1 MQGKARDIQRFL
13 LWTALYLAG
22 AVIASRFLRSPDGVS
37 LLWPSAGIGYALA
50 VRYGLRWTGVVALG
64 TLLFALSSAN
74 PSPLYVTLTVTAKT
88 AATAIAAW
96 YVLRGQAMHL
106 RTSDGMRLLG
116 GGVLLA
122 ILSAAFG
129 VFALQQTGRLETAH
143 IADAFARWALGDVLG
158 IAVVTPTLLLAT
170 TSRNPEHPLSPFHE
184 PSNIRE
190 RLFWLALLATCFLA
204 IRSLGDRGIYVL
216 GLVSLPLVLLLWSAL
231 RFSAVWTSVTAGIT
245 VLYFSVSTVLGLG
258 GFTAPRTLL
267 EATVLLLLL
276 FLVAIIPVMMAL
288 AGLEQRT
295 TSYALYQRA
304 TRDTLTG
311 LLNRTAFEEEARR
324 HLSTTST
331 PATLLYLDL
340 DNLKIINDSTSHVAG
355 DDMIHA
361 IGGVIAATVGNDA
374 LVSRTG
380 GDEFAI
386 LLPRAEAGAIVEAR
400 RLLTEIE
407 AMRVPWGDQV
417 LTTTASIGLVSATA
431 QNEPF
436 NGRDYDVLFSH
447 ADAACFAAKELGG
460 NRFHVTYPSSDE
472 AQAHS
477 AVMRSALR
485 IREVLE
491 REQFL
496 LYVQPIVPMHGT
508 SNAGVH
514 FEVLL
519 RWQEPSGRIHVPAEF
534 ISAAERFRMGPRID
548 RYVINA
554 ALTWMEKNP
563 QAAKGVSS
571 CGINLSGATL
581 TDEHFADYLA
591 ARLRRSSFPA
601 QNLCLEI
608 TETSVVRDRQRAQRF
623 IAQMRDLGCRFAL
636 DDFGT
641 GFCSFGYLNDL
652 DVDYIKIDGSFIRGL
667 DQSPLSQ
674 AVVRSIGEIAHV
686 IGKSTIAEQVETS
699 SEHGLLQE
707 MQVDY
712 AQGYLFGRPQSIETF
727 FAPAAADPSIARAG
741 SA

>member
-1 MQGKARDIQRFL
+1 MQGKARNLQLFL
-13 LWTALYLAG
+13 LWTALYFIG
-22 AVIASRFLRSPDGVS
+22 AVLASRYLRNPEGVAM
-37 LLWPSAGIGYALA
+37 LWPSAGIGFAVA
-50 VRYGLRWTGVVALG
+50 VRYGLRWTAVVTVATLFYAL
-64 TLLFALSSAN
+64 TQAPAT
-74 PSPLYVTLTVTAKT
+74 PLYVALTVAGKT
-88 AATAIAAW
+88 AATGVAAW
-96 YVLRGQAMHL
+96 YVLRGRTLHL
-106 RTSDGMRLLG
+106 RTEDGMRLLG
-116 GGVLLA
+116 GGVLLGL
-122 ILSAAFG
+122 LSAGLG
-129 VFALQQTGRLETAH
+129 VLTLQQTGRLEA
-143 IADAFARWALGDVLG
+143 AAMPGSFLRWALGDMLG
-158 IAVVTPTLLLAT
+158 IAVITPTLLLAT
-170 TSRNPEHPLSPFHE
+170 TTRNPHHRLSPFYD
-184 PSNIRE
+184 PASLRE
-190 RLFWLALLATCFLA
+190 RVFWLALLATSFLA
-204 IRSLGDRGIYVL
+204 IHTLGGRGIYVL
-216 GLVSLPLVLLLWSAL
+216 ALISLPLVLLLWSAL
-231 RFSAVWTSVTAGIT
+231 RFSPVWTAIATGIT
-245 VLYFSVSTVLGLG
+245 VIYFSAATGMGLG
-258 GFTAPRTLL
+258 GFAAPKTLL
-267 EATVLLLLL
+267 EATILLLLL
-276 FLVAIIPVMMAL
+276 CLVAVIPVMMAL

-324 HLSTTST
+324 RLASSTS
-331 PATLLYLDL
+331 ATLLYVDL

-361 IGGVIAATVGNDA
+361 VGGVIAAVVGEDA
-374 LVSRTG
+374 VVARTG

-386 LLPRAEAGAIVEAR
+386 LLPRGQSGAMVEAR
-400 RLLTEIE
+400 RLLAEIE
-407 AMRVPWGDQV
+407 ALRLPWDEQV
-417 LTTTASIGLVSATA
+417 LTTTASIGLVAATA
-431 QNEPF
+431 RET
-436 NGRDYDVLFSH
+436 GGTRDYDVLFSH

-460 NRFHVTYPSSDE
+460 NRVHVSSPSSDE
-472 AQAHS
+472 AQAHN

-496 LYVQPIVPMHGT
+496 LYVQPIVPMHDGEGG
-508 SNAGVH
+508 GVH

-548 RYVINA
+548 RYVIDA
-554 ALTWMEKNP
+554 TLSWLERNP
-563 QAAKGVSS
+563 QAARRVSS

-601 QNLCLEI
+601 ENLCLEI

-623 IAQMRDLGCRFAL
+623 IGQMRDLGCRFAL

-641 GFCSFGYLNDL
+641 GFCSFGYLSDL
-652 DVDYIKIDGSFIRGL
+652 DVDFIKIDGSFIRGL

-699 SEHGLLQE
+699 AEHGFLQE
-707 MQVDY
+707 MRVDY
-712 AQGYLFGRPQSIETF
+712 AQGYLFGRPQSIDSF
-727 FAPAAADPSIARAG
+727 FTQTAVA
-741 SA
+741 

>member
-13 LWTALYLAG
+13 LWTALCFAS
-22 AVIASRFLRSPDGVS
+22 AVLASRYLSGPGGTS
-37 LLWPSAGIGYALA
+37 MLWPSAGIGFAVA
-50 VRYGLRWTGVVALG
+50 VRYGLRWTAVVLVSS
-64 TLLFALSSAN
+64 LLFTALSAPSA
-74 PSPLYVTLTVTAKT
+74 LYMVLAVAGKT

-96 YVLRGQAMHL
+96 YVLRGRALHL
-106 RTSDGMRLLG
+106 RIEDGMRLLG
-116 GGVLLA
+116 GGVLQSL
-122 ILSAAFG
+122 LSAAFG
-129 VFALQQTGRLETAH
+129 IFALQQTGRL
-143 IADAFARWALGDVLG
+143 DAAQIPEAFVRWTLGDMLG
-158 IAVVTPTLLLAT
+158 IAVAAPTILLCT
-170 TSRNPEHPLSPFHE
+170 TTRNPVHKLSPFHE
-184 PSNIRE
+184 PATLRE
-190 RLFWLALLATCFLA
+190 RIFWIALLATSFIA
-204 IRSLGDRGIYVL
+204 IHSLGGRGIYVL
-216 GLVSLPLVLLLWSAL
+216 GLISLPLVLLLWSAL
-231 RFSAVWTSVTAGIT
+231 RFSPVWTAASTGIT
-245 VLYFSVSTVLGLG
+245 VIYLGAATGMGLG

-267 EATVLLLLL
+267 ETAVLLLLL
-276 FLVAIIPVMMAL
+276 CLVAVIPVMMAL

-311 LLNRTAFEEEARR
+311 LLNRTAFEEEARKR
-324 HLSTTST
+324 LATTEV

-361 IGGVIAATVGNDA
+361 IGGAIAAAVGDEA

-400 RLLTEIE
+400 RLLNEIE

-417 LTTTASIGLVSATA
+417 LTTTASIGLVSATP
-431 QNEPF
+431 QVD
-436 NGRDYDVLFSH
+436 GRDYDTLFSH

-460 NRFHVTYPSSDE
+460 NRFHVSYPSSDE

-496 LYVQPIVPMHGT
+496 LYVQPIVPTHQANGE
-508 SNAGVH
+508 GVH

-519 RWQEPSGRIHVPAEF
+519 RWQEPGGRIHVPAEF

-548 RYVINA
+548 RYVIDA
-554 ALTWMEKNP
+554 ALRWLERNP
-563 QAAKGVSS
+563 QAAKRVAS

-601 QNLCLEI
+601 ENLCLEI

-623 IAQMRDLGCRFAL
+623 IGQMRDLGCRFAL

-641 GFCSFGYLNDL
+641 GFCSFGYLSDL

-667 DQSPLSQ
+667 EGSQLSQ
-674 AVVRSIGEIAHV
+674 AVVRSIGDIAHV
-686 IGKSTIAEQVETS
+686 IGKSTIAEQVETEA
-699 SEHGLLQE
+699 EHRLLQE

-727 FAPAAADPSIARAG
+727 FAAPAVA
-741 SA
+741 

>member
-1 MQGKARDIQRFL
+1 MQGKGRDIQRFL
-13 LWTALYLAG
+13 LWTALYLVG
-22 AVIASRFLRSPDGVS
+22 AVIASRFLRGPDGVS
-37 LLWPSAGIGYALA
+37 LLWPSAGIGYAIA

-64 TLLFALSSAN
+64 TLLFALSSGH
-74 PSPLYVTLTVTAKT
+74 PTPLYVALTVAGKT

-106 RTSDGMRLLG
+106 RTSDGMRLMG
-116 GGVLLA
+116 GSVVLA
-122 ILSAAFG
+122 VLSAAFG
-129 VFALQQTGRLETAH
+129 VFALQQTGRLEATH
-143 IADAFARWALGDVLG
+143 MADAFARWALGDLLG
-158 IAVVTPTLLLAT
+158 MAVVTPTLLLTT
-170 TSRNPEHPLSPFHE
+170 TSRNPEHPLSPFHDA
-184 PSNIRE
+184 SGVRE
-190 RLFWLALLATCFLA
+190 RLLWIALLATCFLA
-204 IRSLGDRGIYVL
+204 IHSLGDRGIYAL
-216 GLVSLPLVLLLWSAL
+216 GLISLPLVLLLWSAL
-231 RFSAVWTSVTAGIT
+231 RFSAVWTAVATGTT

-258 GFTAPRTLL
+258 GFTAPKTLL

-324 HLSTTST
+324 RLTTTST

-361 IGGVIAATVGNDA
+361 IGGVIAATVGDDA

-417 LTTTASIGLVSATA
+417 LTTTASIGLVSATS

-496 LYVQPIVPMHGT
+496 LYVQPIVPVHEVST
-508 SNAGVH
+508 SGVH

-563 QAAKGVSS
+563 QAAKGIAS

-581 TDEHFADYLA
+581 TDEHFANYLA

-601 QNLCLEI
+601 ENLCLEI

-623 IAQMRDLGCRFAL
+623 IAQMRDLGCKFAL

-686 IGKSTIAEQVETS
+686 IGKTTIAEQVETS

-712 AQGYLFGRPQSIETF
+712 AQGYLFGRPQSIDTF
-727 FAPAAADPSIARAG
+727 FAPAAVA
-741 SA
+741 

>member
-1 MQGKARDIQRFL
+1 MQGKARDLQRFL
-13 LWTALYLAG
+13 LWTALYFVG
-22 AVIASRFLRSPDGVS
+22 AVLASRFLRNAEGVS
-37 LLWPSAGIGYALA
+37 MLWPSAGIGFAVA
-50 VRYGLRWTGVVALG
+50 VRYGWRWAGIVALG
-64 TLLFALSSAN
+64 TLSFIWLFGQ
-74 PSPLYVTLTVTAKT
+74 PTPLYVALTVVAKT

-96 YVLRGQAMHL
+96 YVLHGRVLHL
-106 RTSDGMRLLG
+106 RTDDGMRLLG
-116 GGVLLA
+116 GGLLLSV
-122 ILSAAFG
+122 LSAAFG
-129 VFALQQTGRLETAH
+129 VVTLQQAGRLD
-143 IADAFARWALGDVLG
+143 IADMAPTFVRWTLGDMLG
-158 IAVVTPTLLLAT
+158 IAVTAPTILLAT
-170 TSRNPEHPLSPFHE
+170 TTRNPNHRLSPFHE
-184 PSNIRE
+184 PSRLRE
-190 RLFWLALLATCFLA
+190 RMFWIALLATSFIA
-204 IRSLGDRGIYVL
+204 IQTLGGRGIYVL
-216 GLVSLPLVLLLWSAL
+216 GLISLPLVLLLWSAL
-231 RFSAVWTSVTAGIT
+231 RFSPVWTAAATGIT
-245 VLYFSVSTVLGLG
+245 VIYLSAATGLGLG

-267 EATVLLLLL
+267 ETTVLLLLL
-276 FLVAIIPVMMAL
+276 CLVAVIPVMMAL

-324 HLSTTST
+324 RLTTTTT
-331 PATLLYLDL
+331 PATLLYIDL

-361 IGGVIAATVGNDA
+361 IGGAIAAVVGEDS

-431 QNEPF
+431 QSETY
-436 NGRDYDVLFSH
+436 NGRDYDILFSH

-460 NRFHVTYPSSDE
+460 NRFHVSYPSSDE

-496 LYVQPIVPMHGT
+496 LYVQPIVPMHT
-508 SNAGVH
+508 DENEGVH

-548 RYVINA
+548 RYVIDA
-554 ALTWMEKNP
+554 ALTWMERNP
-563 QAAKGVSS
+563 LAAKGIAS

-608 TETSVVRDRQRAQRF
+608 TETSVVRDRKRAQRF
-623 IAQMRDLGCRFAL
+623 IGQMRDLGCRFAL

-641 GFCSFGYLNDL
+641 GFCSFGYLSDL

-674 AVVRSIGEIAHV
+674 AVVRSISEIAHV

-699 SEHGLLQE
+699 AEHGFLQE
-707 MQVDY
+707 LHVDY

-727 FAPAAADPSIARAG
+727 FKTQPAVA
-741 SA
+741 

>member
-13 LWTALYLAG
+13 LWTALYFVG
-22 AVIASRFLRSPDGVS
+22 AVLASRYLRGPEGASM
-37 LLWPSAGIGYALA
+37 LWPSAGIGFAVT
-50 VRYGLRWTGVVALG
+50 VRYGLRWASVVAAG
-64 TLLFALSSAN
+64 TLLFTLAISEPTALY
-74 PSPLYVTLTVTAKT
+74 LTLTVAGKT
-88 AATAIAAW
+88 AATLIAAW
-96 YVLRGQAMHL
+96 YVLRGRVLHL
-106 RTSDGMRLLG
+106 RIEDGMRLLG
-116 GGVLLA
+116 GGVLQSL
-122 ILSAAFG
+122 LSAAFG
-129 VFALQQTGRLETAH
+129 TFALFQSSRLP
-143 IADAFARWALGDVLG
+143 ADVVPEAFVRWVLGDMLG
-158 IAVVTPTLLLAT
+158 IAVVAPSILLCT
-170 TSRNPEHPLSPFHE
+170 TTRNPHHKLSPSYE
-184 PSNIRE
+184 NSALRE
-190 RLFWLALLATCFLA
+190 RVFWIALLATSFLA
-204 IRSLGDRGIYVL
+204 IHSLGGRGIYVL
-216 GLVSLPLVLLLWSAL
+216 GLISLPLVLLLWSAL
-231 RFSAVWTSVTAGIT
+231 RFSPVWTSASTGIT
-245 VLYFSVSTVLGLG
+245 VIYLSAATGMGLG
-258 GFTAPRTLL
+258 GFIAPRTLL
-267 EATVLLLLL
+267 ETMVLLLLL
-276 FLVAIIPVMMAL
+276 CLVAVIPVMMAL

-324 HLSTTST
+324 RLTST
-331 PATLLYLDL
+331 DVPATLLYLDL

-361 IGGVIAATVGNDA
+361 IGGAIAAAVGDEA

-386 LLPRAEAGAIVEAR
+386 LLPRSEAGAIVEAR
-400 RLLTEIE
+400 RLLNEIE
-407 AMRVPWGDQV
+407 AMRLPWRDQV
-417 LTTTASIGLVSATA
+417 LTTTASIGVVSATTQA
-431 QNEPF
+431 D
-436 NGRDYDVLFSH
+436 GRDYDTLFSH

-460 NRFHVTYPSSDE
+460 NRFHVSYPSSDE

-496 LYVQPIVPMHGT
+496 LYVQPIVPTHKT
-508 SNAGVH
+508 SGGGVH

-519 RWQEPSGRIHVPAEF
+519 RWQEPGGRIHVPAEF

-548 RYVINA
+548 RYVIDA
-554 ALTWMEKNP
+554 ALRWLERNP
-563 QAAKGVSS
+563 QAAKSVAS
-571 CGINLSGATL
+571 CGINLSGTTL

-601 QNLCLEI
+601 ENLCLEI

-623 IAQMRDLGCRFAL
+623 IGQMRDLGCRFAL

-641 GFCSFGYLNDL
+641 GFCSFGYLSDL

-667 DQSPLSQ
+667 EGSQLSQ
-674 AVVRSIGEIAHV
+674 AVVRSIGDIAHV
-686 IGKSTIAEQVETS
+686 IGKSTIAEQVETEA
-699 SEHGLLQE
+699 EHRLLQE

-712 AQGYLFGRPQSIETF
+712 AQGYLFGRPQSIDTF
-727 FAPAAADPSIARAG
+727 FTT
-741 SA
+741 SAVA

>member
-1 MQGKARDIQRFL
+1 MQGNARKFRHFVM
-13 LWTALYLAG
+13 WTALYFAC
-22 AVIASRFLRSPDGVS
+22 AVLASRFLRNSDGVA
-37 LLWPSAGIGYALA
+37 LLWPSAGIGYAVA
-50 VRYGLRWTGVVALG
+50 VRYGLRWTAVVAVG
-64 TLLFALSSAN
+64 SLLYALQLEQ
-74 PSPLYVTLTVTAKT
+74 PTPLYVALIVAGKT
-88 AATAIAAW
+88 ASTAIAAW
-96 YVLRGQAMHL
+96 YVLRSRVLHL
-106 RTSDGMRLLG
+106 RTDDGMRLLG
-116 GGVLLA
+116 GGV
-122 ILSAAFG
+122 IQSVLSAAFG
-129 VFALQQTGRLETAH
+129 LFAMQQVGQMDYASTP
-143 IADAFARWALGDVLG
+143 DAFIRWALGDMLG
-158 IAVVTPTLLLAT
+158 IAVVAPTLLLAT
-170 TSRNPEHPLSPFHE
+170 TSRNPLHRLSPFHE
-184 PSNIRE
+184 PASRRE
-190 RLFWLALLATCFLA
+190 RMFWLALLATSFIA
-204 IRSLGDRGIYVL
+204 IPALGGRGIYVL
-216 GLVSLPLVLLLWSAL
+216 GMISVSLVLLLWSAL
-231 RFSAVWTSVTAGIT
+231 RFAPVWTAVATGVTVT
-245 VLYFSVSTVLGLG
+245 YFSVSAGLGVG
-258 GFTAPRTLL
+258 GFTAPKSLVET
-267 EATVLLLLL
+267 AVLLLLL
-276 FLVAIIPVMMAL
+276 CLVAVIPVMMAL

-324 HLSTTST
+324 LLSATDA

-361 IGGVIAATVGNDA
+361 IGGAIGAVVGDAAVVA
-374 LVSRTG
+374 RTG

-386 LLPRAEAGAIVEAR
+386 LLPRGEAGAIVEAR

-407 AMRVPWGDQV
+407 AMRVPWADQV

-431 QNEPF
+431 QD
-436 NGRDYDVLFSH
+436 RDYDMLFSH

-460 NRFHVTYPSSDE
+460 NRFHVSYPSSDE

-496 LYVQPIVPMHGT
+496 LYVQPIVPTHNTRAG
-508 SNAGVH
+508 GVH

-519 RWQEPSGRIHVPAEF
+519 RWQEPDGRIHVPAEF

-548 RYVINA
+548 RYVIDA
-554 ALTWMEKNP
+554 TLRWLERNP
-563 QAAKGVSS
+563 QAAKSVTS

-591 ARLRRSSFPA
+591 MRLRRSSFPA

-623 IAQMRDLGCRFAL
+623 IGQMRDLGCRFAL

-641 GFCSFGYLNDL
+641 GFCSFGYLSDL

-667 DQSPLSQ
+667 EASPLSQ
-674 AVVRSIGEIAHV
+674 AVVRSIGDIAHV
-686 IGKSTIAEQVETS
+686 IGKSTIAEQVETEA
-699 SEHGLLQE
+699 EHRILQE

-712 AQGYLFGRPQSIETF
+712 AQGYLFGRPQSIESF
-727 FAPAAADPSIARAG
+727 FAAK
-741 SA
+741 SAVA

>member
-1 MQGKARDIQRFL
+1 MQGKARDLQRFL
-13 LWTALYLAG
+13 LWTALYFVG
-22 AVIASRFLRSPDGVS
+22 AVIASRFLRNTEGVS
-37 LLWPSAGIGYALA
+37 MLWPSAGIGFAVS

-64 TLLFALSSAN
+64 TLLFAWLFSQ
-74 PSPLYVTLTVTAKT
+74 PTPLYLALTVVAKT

-96 YVLRGQAMHL
+96 YVLRRRSMHL
-106 RTSDGMRLLG
+106 RTEDGMRLLG
-116 GGVLLA
+116 GGLLLSL
-122 ILSAAFG
+122 LSAAFG
-129 VFALQQTGRLETAH
+129 VFTLQQTGRLDVANM
-143 IADAFARWALGDVLG
+143 APAFVRWTLGDMLG
-158 IAVVTPTLLLAT
+158 IAVTAPTILLAT
-170 TSRNPEHPLSPFHE
+170 TTRNPQHRLSPFHE
-184 PSNIRE
+184 PSHLRE
-190 RLFWLALLATCFLA
+190 RMFWIALLAISFIA
-204 IRSLGDRGIYVL
+204 IHSLGGRGIYVL
-216 GLVSLPLVLLLWSAL
+216 GLISLPLVLLLWAAL
-231 RFSAVWTSVTAGIT
+231 RFSPVWTSTATGIT
-245 VLYFSVSTVLGLG
+245 VIYLSAATGLGLG

-267 EATVLLLLL
+267 ETTVLLLLL
-276 FLVAIIPVMMAL
+276 CLVAVIPVMMAL

-324 HLSTTST
+324 RLSTTTT
-331 PATLLYLDL
+331 PATLLYIDL

-361 IGGVIAATVGNDA
+361 IGGAIAAVVGEDS

-400 RLLTEIE
+400 RLLAEIE

-431 QNEPF
+431 QNEPY
-436 NGRDYDVLFSH
+436 NGRDYDALFSH

-460 NRFHVTYPSSDE
+460 NRFHVSYPSSDE
-472 AQAHS
+472 VQAHS

-496 LYVQPIVPMHGT
+496 LYVQPIVPMHT
-508 SNAGVH
+508 EDDSGVH

-548 RYVINA
+548 RYVIDA
-554 ALTWMEKNP
+554 ALTWMERNP
-563 QAAKGVSS
+563 QAAKGVAS

-641 GFCSFGYLNDL
+641 GFCSFGYLSDL

-699 SEHGLLQE
+699 AEHGFLQE

-727 FAPAAADPSIARAG
+727 FAKPVVVA
-741 SA
+741 

>member
-1 MQGKARDIQRFL
+1 MQGKVRDIQRFL
-13 LWTALYLAG
+13 LWTALYVLG
-22 AVIASRFLRSPDGVS
+22 AVLASRFLRNPEGISM
-37 LLWPSAGIGYALA
+37 LWPSAGIGYAVA
-50 VRYGLRWTGVVALG
+50 VRYGLRWTAVVAVAS
-64 TLLFALSSAN
+64 LLFALLFTR
-74 PSPLYVTLTVTAKT
+74 PEPLYLVLVVTGKT

-96 YVLRGQAMHL
+96 YVLRGRSLHL
-106 RTSDGMRLLG
+106 RTEDGMRLLG
-116 GGVLLA
+116 GGVLLGV
-122 ILSAAFG
+122 LSAAFG
-129 VFALQQTGRLETAH
+129 VLALYQTGRME
-143 IADAFARWALGDVLG
+143 IGDAGEAFVRWALGDVLG
-158 IAVVTPTLLLAT
+158 IAVVAPTLFLT
-170 TSRNPEHPLSPFHE
+170 TTTRNVEHRLSPFHE
-184 PSNIRE
+184 PSHPRE
-190 RLFWLALLATCFLA
+190 RMFWIALLATSFIA
-204 IRSLGDRGIYVL
+204 IHSLGGRGIYVL
-216 GLVSLPLVLLLWSAL
+216 GLISLPLVLLLWSAL
-231 RFSAVWTSVTAGIT
+231 RFSPVWTAVATGLT
-245 VLYFSVSTVLGLG
+245 VIYFSASTGLGLG
-258 GFTAPRTLL
+258 GFIAPKTLT
-267 EATVLLLLL
+267 ESAILLLLL
-276 FLVAIIPVMMAL
+276 CLVAVIPVMMAL

-324 HLSTTST
+324 RLTATNT
-331 PATLLYLDL
+331 PATLLYIDL

-361 IGGVIAATVGNDA
+361 IGGAIAAVVGEDA

-386 LLPRAEAGAIVEAR
+386 LLPRGEAGAIVEAR

-407 AMRVPWGDQV
+407 AMRLPWADQV
-417 LTTTASIGLVSATA
+417 LTTTASIGLVSATT
-431 QNEPF
+431 QSELF

-460 NRFHVTYPSSDE
+460 NRYHVTYPSSDE

-491 REQFL
+491 REQFM
-496 LYVQPIVPMHGT
+496 LYVQPIVPMR
-508 SNAGVH
+508 SSEDERVH

-519 RWQEPSGRIHVPAEF
+519 RWQEPGGRIHVPAEF

-554 ALTWMEKNP
+554 ALTWMERNP
-563 QAAKGVSS
+563 QAAKGIAS

-601 QNLCLEI
+601 ENLCLEI

-641 GFCSFGYLNDL
+641 GFCSFGYLSDL

-699 SEHGLLQE
+699 AEHGFLQE

-712 AQGYLFGRPQSIETF
+712 AQGYLFGRPQSIESF
-727 FAPAAADPSIARAG
+727 FKTPTVAA
-741 SA
+741 

>member
-1 MQGKARDIQRFL
+1 MHGKARDIQRFL
-13 LWTALYLAG
+13 LWTALYFAG
-22 AVIASRFLRSPDGVS
+22 AVLSFRYLRGVEGTS
-37 LLWPSAGIGYALA
+37 MLWPSAGVGFAVA
-50 VRYGLRWTGVVALG
+50 VRYGLRWTAVVAVG
-64 TLLFALSSAN
+64 TLLFALLVSQPSA
-74 PSPLYVTLTVTAKT
+74 SYLVLTVAGKT
-88 AATAIAAW
+88 LATFIAAW
-96 YVLRGQAMHL
+96 YVLRGRALHL
-106 RTSDGMRLLG
+106 RIEDGMRLLG
-116 GGVLLA
+116 GGVLQSV
-122 ILSAAFG
+122 LSAAFG
-129 VFALQQTGRLETAH
+129 VFTLQQVGRLDTSLVPE
-143 IADAFARWALGDVLG
+143 AFVRWTLGDMLG
-158 IAVVTPTLLLAT
+158 IAVIAPTILLCT
-170 TSRNPEHPLSPFHE
+170 TTRNPHHQLSPSYE
-184 PSNIRE
+184 PSSLRE
-190 RLFWLALLATCFLA
+190 RMFWMALLATSFLA
-204 IRSLGDRGIYVL
+204 IHSLGGRGIYVL
-216 GLVSLPLVLLLWSAL
+216 GLISLPLVLLLWSAL
-231 RFSAVWTSVTAGIT
+231 RFSPVWTSASTGIT
-245 VLYFSVSTVLGLG
+245 VIYLSATTGMGMG

-267 EATVLLLLL
+267 ETTVLLLLL
-276 FLVAIIPVMMAL
+276 CLVAIIPVMMAL

-311 LLNRTAFEEEARR
+311 LLNRTAFEEEARKR
-324 HLSTTST
+324 LSTTEI

-361 IGGVIAATVGNDA
+361 IGGAIAAAVGEEA

-386 LLPRAEAGAIVEAR
+386 LLPRGEAGAIVEAR
-400 RLLTEIE
+400 RLLNEIE
-407 AMRVPWGDQV
+407 AMRVPWRDQV
-417 LTTTASIGLVSATA
+417 LTTTASIGVVSATA
-431 QNEPF
+431 QAD
-436 NGRDYDVLFSH
+436 GRDYDTLFSH

-460 NRFHVTYPSSDE
+460 NRFHVSYPSSDE

-496 LYVQPIVPMHGT
+496 LYVQPIVPTRPTHDR
-508 SNAGVH
+508 GVH

-519 RWQEPSGRIHVPAEF
+519 RWQEPGGRIHVPAEF

-548 RYVINA
+548 RYVIDA
-554 ALTWMEKNP
+554 ALRWLERNP
-563 QAAKGVSS
+563 QAARSVAS

-601 QNLCLEI
+601 ENLCLEI

-623 IAQMRDLGCRFAL
+623 IGQMRDLGCRFAL

-641 GFCSFGYLNDL
+641 GFCSFGYLSDL

-667 DQSPLSQ
+667 EGSQLSQ
-674 AVVRSIGEIAHV
+674 AVVRSIGDIAHV
-686 IGKSTIAEQVETS
+686 IGKSTIAEQVETEA
-699 SEHGLLQE
+699 EHRLLQE

-727 FAPAAADPSIARAG
+727 FAAPAVT
-741 SA
+741 

>member
-1 MQGKARDIQRFL
+1 MHGKARDIQRFL
-13 LWTALYLAG
+13 LWTALYFAS
-22 AVIASRFLRSPDGVS
+22 AVLASRYLRGPEGASM
-37 LLWPSAGIGYALA
+37 LWPSAGIGFAVA
-50 VRYGLRWTGVVALG
+50 VRYGIRWSAVVAVG
-64 TLLFALSSAN
+64 TLLFTLLLSQPTALF
-74 PSPLYVTLTVTAKT
+74 LVLTVLGKT
-88 AATAIAAW
+88 AATAIATW
-96 YVLRGQAMHL
+96 YVLRGRVLHL
-106 RTSDGMRLLG
+106 RIEDGMRLLG
-116 GGVLLA
+116 GGVLQSV
-122 ILSAAFG
+122 LSAAFG
-129 VFALQQTGRLETAH
+129 IFALQQTGRLETSH
-143 IADAFARWALGDVLG
+143 IPEAFVRWTLGDMLG
-158 IAVVTPTLLLAT
+158 IAVIAPTILLCT
-170 TSRNPEHPLSPFHE
+170 TARNPQHKLSPSYE
-184 PSNIRE
+184 PSTLRE
-190 RLFWLALLATCFLA
+190 RVFWMALLATSFIA
-204 IRSLGDRGIYVL
+204 IHSLGGRGIYVL
-216 GLVSLPLVLLLWSAL
+216 GLISLPLVLLLWAAL
-231 RFSAVWTSVTAGIT
+231 RFSPVWASASTGIT
-245 VLYFSVSTVLGLG
+245 VIYLSAATGMGLG

-267 EATVLLLLL
+267 ETTVLLLLL
-276 FLVAIIPVMMAL
+276 CLVAVIPVMMAL

-311 LLNRTAFEEEARR
+311 LLNRTAFEEEARKR
-324 HLSTTST
+324 LASTDT

-361 IGGVIAATVGNDA
+361 IGGAIAAVVGDHA

-386 LLPRAEAGAIVEAR
+386 LLPRGEAGAIVEAR
-400 RLLTEIE
+400 RMLNEIE

-417 LTTTASIGLVSATA
+417 LTTTASIGLVSATSK
-431 QNEPF
+431 ED
-436 NGRDYDVLFSH
+436 GRDYDALFSH

-460 NRFHVTYPSSDE
+460 NRFHVSYPSSDE

-496 LYVQPIVPMHGT
+496 LYVQPIVPNHKT
-508 SNAGVH
+508 ASEGVH

-519 RWQEPSGRIHVPAEF
+519 RWQEPGGRIHVPAEF

-548 RYVINA
+548 RYVIDA
-554 ALTWMEKNP
+554 ALRWLERNP
-563 QAAKGVSS
+563 QAAKGVAS

-601 QNLCLEI
+601 ENLCLEI

-623 IAQMRDLGCRFAL
+623 IGQMRDLGCRFAL

-641 GFCSFGYLNDL
+641 GFCSFGYLSDL
-652 DVDYIKIDGSFIRGL
+652 DVDYIKIDGSFIRGIEA
-667 DQSPLSQ
+667 SPLSQ
-674 AVVRSIGEIAHV
+674 AVVRSIGDIAHV
-686 IGKSTIAEQVETS
+686 IGKSTIAEQVETEA
-699 SEHGLLQE
+699 EHRLLQE

-727 FAPAAADPSIARAG
+727 FATPAVA
-741 SA
+741 

>member
-1 MQGKARDIQRFL
+1 MQGKVRNLQRFL
-13 LWTALYLAG
+13 LWTALYFVG
-22 AVIASRFLRSPDGVS
+22 AVVASRFLRNADGVS
-37 LLWPSAGIGYALA
+37 MLWPSAGIGYAVA
-50 VRYGLRWTGVVALG
+50 VRYGLRWTGVVALAS
-64 TLLFALSSAN
+64 LLFALAVGQ
-74 PSPLYVTLTVTAKT
+74 PTPLYVFLIVTGKT

-96 YVLRGQAMHL
+96 YVLNGRTLHL
-106 RTSDGMRLLG
+106 RTEDGMRLLG
-116 GGVLLA
+116 GGVILSV
-122 ILSAAFG
+122 LSAAFG
-129 VFALQQTGRLETAH
+129 MFALLQTGRMEVANVGES
-143 IADAFARWALGDVLG
+143 FVRWALGDILG
-158 IAVVTPTLLLAT
+158 IAVTAPTLFLAT
-170 TSRNPEHPLSPFHE
+170 TTRNAEHPLSPFHE
-184 PSNIRE
+184 PSRLRE
-190 RLFWLALLATCFLA
+190 RIFWVALLGTSFLA
-204 IRSLGDRGIYVL
+204 IHSLGGRGIYVL
-216 GLVSLPLVLLLWSAL
+216 GLISLPLVLLLWSAL
-231 RFSAVWTSVTAGIT
+231 RFSPVWTSVSTAIT
-245 VLYFSVSTVLGLG
+245 VIYFSASTGLGLG
-258 GFTAPRTLL
+258 GFIAPRTLV
-267 EATVLLLLL
+267 ETTILLLLL
-276 FLVAIIPVMMAL
+276 SLVAVIPVMMAL

-324 HLSTTST
+324 RLSLTNT
-331 PATLLYLDL
+331 PATLLYIDL

-361 IGGVIAATVGNDA
+361 IGGAVAAVVGPDS

-386 LLPRAEAGAIVEAR
+386 LLPRGEAGAIVEAR

-407 AMRVPWGDQV
+407 AMRLPWADQV

-431 QNEPF
+431 EE
-436 NGRDYDVLFSH
+436 RDYDVLFSH
-447 ADAACFAAKELGG
+447 ADAACFSAKELGG
-460 NRFHVTYPSSDE
+460 NRYHVTYPSSDE

-491 REQFL
+491 REQFM
-496 LYVQPIVPMHGT
+496 LYVQPIVPMHGA
-508 SNAGVH
+508 NDDGVH

-519 RWQEPSGRIHVPAEF
+519 RWQEPGGRIHVPAEF

-554 ALTWMEKNP
+554 ALTWMERNP
-563 QAAKGVSS
+563 QAAKGIAS

-601 QNLCLEI
+601 ENLCLEI

-623 IAQMRDLGCRFAL
+623 IGQMRDLGCRFAL

-641 GFCSFGYLNDL
+641 GFCSFGYLSDL
-652 DVDYIKIDGSFIRGL
+652 DVDFIKIDGSFIRGL

-699 SEHGLLQE
+699 AEHGLLQE
-707 MQVDY
+707 MRVDY
-712 AQGYLFGRPQSIETF
+712 AQGYLFGRPQSIDSF
-727 FAPAAADPSIARAG
+727 FSAPAAVA
-741 SA
+741 

>member
-13 LWTALYLAG
+13 LWTAIYIAC
-22 AVIASRFLRSPDGVS
+22 AMIASRFLRGPDGVS
-37 LLWPSAGIGYALA
+37 LLWPSAGIGYAIA

-64 TLLFALSSAN
+64 TLVFALFSAN
-74 PSPLYVTLTVTAKT
+74 PTPLYVTLTVAGKT

-96 YVLRGQAMHL
+96 YVLRGQTMHL

-116 GGVLLA
+116 GGVLLS

-143 IADAFARWALGDVLG
+143 VADAFSRWAFGDVLG
-158 IAVVTPTLLLAT
+158 IAVVTPTLLLT
-170 TSRNPEHPLSPFHE
+170 TTTRNPGHPLSPFHE
-184 PSNIRE
+184 ASNIRE
-190 RLFWLALLATCFLA
+190 RLFWIALLATCFLA
-204 IRSLGDRGIYVL
+204 IHSLGDRGVYVL
-216 GLVSLPLVLLLWSAL
+216 GLISLPLVLLLWSAL
-231 RFSAVWTSVTAGIT
+231 RFSAVWTSAATGLT
-245 VLYFSVSTVLGLG
+245 VLYFSISAVLGLG
-258 GFTAPRTLL
+258 GFTAPKTLL

-276 FLVAIIPVMMAL
+276 VLVAVIPVMMAL

-311 LLNRTAFEEEARR
+311 LLNRTAFEDEARR

-361 IGGVIAATVGNDA
+361 IGGVIAATVGDDA

-417 LTTTASIGLVSATA
+417 LTTTASIGLVSATS
-431 QNEPF
+431 QNELF

-496 LYVQPIVPMHGT
+496 LYVQPIVPMHNSEAGGT
-508 SNAGVH
+508 H

-563 QAAKGVSS
+563 QAAKGVAS

-667 DQSPLSQ
+667 EQSPLSQ

-699 SEHGLLQE
+699 AEHGLLQE

-712 AQGYLFGRPQSIETF
+712 AQGYLFGRPQSIETV
-727 FAPAAADPSIARAG
+727 FAPPAAVA
-741 SA
+741 

>member
-1 MQGKARDIQRFL
+1 MHGKARDIQRFL
-13 LWTALYLAG
+13 LWTALYFVG
-22 AVIASRFLRSPDGVS
+22 AVLSQRYLSSPEGS
-37 LLWPSAGIGYALA
+37 SMLWPSAGVGFAVA
-50 VRYGLRWTGVVALG
+50 VRYGLRWSAVVAVG
-64 TLLFALSSAN
+64 TLLFMLTPPAASGLH
-74 PSPLYVTLTVTAKT
+74 LVLTVVAKT
-88 AATAIAAW
+88 AATLIAAW
-96 YVLRGQAMHL
+96 YVLRGRTLHL
-106 RTSDGMRLLG
+106 RTDDGMRLLG
-116 GGVLLA
+116 GGVLQSVLG
-122 ILSAAFG
+122 AAFG
-129 VFALQQTGRLETAH
+129 VFVLLQTGRM
-143 IADAFARWALGDVLG
+143 DAAVVPEAFVRWVLGDMLG
-158 IAVVTPTLLLAT
+158 IAVVAPTILLCT
-170 TSRNPEHPLSPFHE
+170 TTRNQHHQLSPLHE
-184 PSNIRE
+184 NSKLRE
-190 RLFWLALLATCFLA
+190 RMFWIALLGTSFIA
-204 IRSLGDRGIYVL
+204 IHSLGGRGIYVL
-216 GLVSLPLVLLLWSAL
+216 GLISLPLVLLLWSAL
-231 RFSAVWTSVTAGIT
+231 RFSPVWTSAATGIT
-245 VLYFSVSTVLGLG
+245 VIYLGVATGMGLA
-258 GFTAPRTLL
+258 GFVAPRTLL
-267 EATVLLLLL
+267 ETTVLLLLL
-276 FLVAIIPVMMAL
+276 CLIAVIPVMMAL

-311 LLNRTAFEEEARR
+311 LLNRTAFEEEARKR
-324 HLSTTST
+324 LGANDF

-361 IGGVIAATVGNDA
+361 IGGVIAAAVGNDA

-386 LLPRAEAGAIVEAR
+386 LLPRGEAGAIVEAR
-400 RLLTEIE
+400 RLLNEIE
-407 AMRVPWGDQV
+407 AMRLPWRDQV

-431 QNEPF
+431 HAD
-436 NGRDYDVLFSH
+436 GRDYDSLFSH

-460 NRFHVTYPSSDE
+460 NRFHVSYPTSDE

-496 LYVQPIVPMHGT
+496 LYVQPIVPT
-508 SNAGVH
+508 RKVQRDGVH

-519 RWQEPSGRIHVPAEF
+519 RWQEPGGRIHVPAEF

-548 RYVINA
+548 RYVIDA
-554 ALTWMEKNP
+554 ALRWLERNP
-563 QAAKGVSS
+563 HAAKGVAS

-601 QNLCLEI
+601 ENLCLEI

-623 IAQMRDLGCRFAL
+623 IGQMRDLGCRFAL

-641 GFCSFGYLNDL
+641 GFCSFGYLSDL

-667 DQSPLSQ
+667 ENSQLSQ
-674 AVVRSIGEIAHV
+674 AVVRSIGDIAHV
-686 IGKSTIAEQVETS
+686 IGKSTIAEQVETEA
-699 SEHGLLQE
+699 EHQLLKE

-712 AQGYLFGRPQSIETF
+712 AQGYLFGRPQSIDTF
-727 FAPAAADPSIARAG
+727 FTTPAVA
-741 SA
+741 